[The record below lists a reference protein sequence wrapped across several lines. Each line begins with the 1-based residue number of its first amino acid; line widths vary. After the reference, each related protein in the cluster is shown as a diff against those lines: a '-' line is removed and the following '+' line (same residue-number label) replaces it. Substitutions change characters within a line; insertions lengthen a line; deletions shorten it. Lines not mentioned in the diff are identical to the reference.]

1 MEGKMA
7 KLSKQRLIFGIF
19 LLILIIAAE
28 IVLEHLKFPA
38 WPAFMV
44 MIFFF
49 EAHMDIKKAPHIL
62 VGGTVGILCILLT
75 KYFMQATAPALGVEA
90 SKITII
96 CLIVYAIVAFGEIV
110 PIVFNNYA
118 FMYFLVSGIAV
129 KVQNPAPNLFLWI
142 GIELVVG
149 VIFIAGIIGIG
160 MIMAKISPPQQTDQG
175 GH

>member
-1 MEGKMA
+1 MA
-7 KLSKQRLIFGIF
+7 KLSKQRLIFGMF
-19 LLILIIAAE
+19 LLVLIVAAE
-28 IVLEHLKFPA
+28 IVLAHLKFPA

-49 EAHMDIKKAPHIL
+49 ESHMDIKKAPSIL
-62 VGGTVGILCILLT
+62 VGGAVGILCILLT
-75 KYFMQATAPALGVEA
+75 KYFIMAVAPALGVEV
-90 SKITII
+90 SKLLII
-96 CLIVYAIVAFGEIV
+96 CLIVYAIVAFGEIL

-129 KVQNPAPNLFLWI
+129 KVLDPAPNLFLWI

-160 MIMAKISPPQQTDQG
+160 KIMAKMGPPPTDQP